1 MAAMETVTHTP
12 TVIRRQTSTE
22 LIVYIADRVPAMY
35 ASARVYNARSGNE
48 YRKSVALTLSQAPI
62 SVKGFSVRFPATSV
76 TAFCLS

>member
-35 ASARVYNARSGNE
+35 ARARVYNARSGNE
-48 YRKSVALTLSQAPI
+48 YSKKRRI
-62 SVKGFSVRFPATSV
+62 DIITS
-76 TAFCLS
+76 THQR